1 MVRALN
7 RLNARKVET
16 APVGKHQD
24 GGGLILIVKD
34 TGSKQWVFRFKH
46 QKRETMMGLG
56 SYPEISLADAR
67 ARATQSRQILATG
80 KNPIDQARQQAEAA
94 KNEATK
100 SQSKPSFGQIA
111 DQYIKETRE
120 SWRNEKHA
128 AQWVMT
134 LEVYCKPMRPIP
146 IDEIETEH
154 VLKVLQPIWRTKPE
168 TAQRLRGRIEVV
180 IAYAI
185 ARGLRAD
192 RFNPAT
198 WRGHLQ
204 MILPADDK
212 SKRTHFDAAPYE
224 QMPNMLSI
232 IRSSESI
239 SARALEFTILTAAR
253 TGEVIKA
260 RWQEV
265 DFDRGVWTR
274 PAEHMKTKRLH
285 SVPLSNRCI
294 EILREVQVLADG
306 TDGFIF
312 VGRSRS
318 GGLSSASLEAVL
330 ERLKIKDGVTVH
342 GFRSSFRDWAGDQ
355 TNFPRDVIEGCL
367 AHAIGDK
374 TEAAYRRSDA
384 LEKRRAVMVA
394 WLDHCNGQQG
404 ADVIPLKKK
413 GL

>member
-1 MVRALN
+1 MARALN
-7 RLNARKVET
+7 RLNARKVES
-16 APVGKHQD
+16 AGAGKHPD
-24 GGGLILIVKD
+24 GGGLVLIVKD

-46 QKRETMMGLG
+46 LKRETMMGLG
-56 SYPEISLADAR
+56 SYPEISLAEAR
-67 ARATQSRQILATG
+67 ARAVQGRQLLATG
-80 KNPIDQARQQAEAA
+80 INPIEHGRMQQAEAA
-94 KNEATK
+94 KGIANKALNT
-100 SQSKPSFGQIA
+100 FGQVA

-134 LEVYCKPMRPIP
+134 LEVYCKVIRSIP
-146 IDEIETEH
+146 IDEVETEH

-168 TAQRLRGRIEVV
+168 TAQRLRGRIEMV

-212 SKRTHFDAAPYE
+212 SKRTHFNAGPYE
-224 QMPNMLSI
+224 QMPKMLSA

-265 DFDRGVWTR
+265 NFDRGVWTR
-274 PAEHMKTKRLH
+274 PAEHMKTKRPH

-394 WLDHCNGQQG
+394 WSDHCNGQQG

>member
-1 MVRALN
+1 MSRALN

-16 APVGKHQD
+16 AATGKHAD
-24 GGGLILIVKD
+24 GGGLVLIVKD
-34 TGSKQWVFRFKH
+34 TGTKQWVFRFKH
-46 QKRETMMGLG
+46 LKRETMMGLG
-56 SYPEISLADAR
+56 PYPEISLADAR
-67 ARATQSRQILATG
+67 ARAAQARQLLATG
-80 KNPIDQARQQAEAA
+80 INPIEQGRAQQAQ
-94 KNEATK
+94 ATK
-100 SQSKPSFGQIA
+100 GAANKARNTFGQVA

-185 ARGLRAD
+185 ARGVRTD

-212 SKRTHFDAAPYE
+212 SKRGHFDAAPYE
-224 QMPNMLSI
+224 QMPVILCA
-232 IRSSESI
+232 IRSSDSI

-253 TGEVIKA
+253 TGETIKA
-260 RWQEV
+260 RWQEI
-265 DFDRGVWTR
+265 DFERAIWTR
-274 PAEHMKTKRLH
+274 PTEHMKTKRAH
-285 SVPLSNRCI
+285 SVPLSDRCI
-294 EILREVQVLADG
+294 EILREVQPLADG
-306 TDGFIF
+306 PDSNIF
-312 VGRSRS
+312 SGRSRS

-330 ERLKIKDGVTVH
+330 KRLGIKDGVTVH
-342 GFRSSFRDWAGDQ
+342 GFRSSFRDWAGDL

-404 ADVIPLKKK
+404 ADVIPLKKI
-413 GL
+413 GV

>member
-1 MVRALN
+1 
-7 RLNARKVET
+7 
-16 APVGKHQD
+16 
-24 GGGLILIVKD
+24 
-34 TGSKQWVFRFKH
+34 
-46 QKRETMMGLG
+46 
-56 SYPEISLADAR
+56 
-67 ARATQSRQILATG
+67 
-80 KNPIDQARQQAEAA
+80 
-94 KNEATK
+94 
-100 SQSKPSFGQIA
+100 
-111 DQYIKETRE
+111 
-120 SWRNEKHA
+120 
-128 AQWVMT
+128 MT
-134 LEVYCKPMRPIP
+134 LEVYCKPIRSIP
-146 IDEIETEH
+146 IDEVETEH

-168 TAQRLRGRIEVV
+168 TAQRLRGRIEMV

-204 MILPADDK
+204 MILPPDDK
-212 SKRTHFDAAPYE
+212 SKRTHFNAAPYE
-224 QMPNMLSI
+224 QMPIIISA

-253 TGEVIKA
+253 TGEIIKA

-265 DFDRGVWTR
+265 DFERAVWTR
-274 PAEHMKTKRLH
+274 PAEHMKTKRPH

-294 EILREVQVLADG
+294 EILREVQVFADG
-306 TDGFIF
+306 VDGFIF

-367 AHAIGDK
+367 AHAFGDK

-394 WLDHCNGQQG
+394 WSDHCNGQQR
-404 ADVIPLKKK
+404 ADVISLKKK

>member
-7 RLNARKVET
+7 RLNARKVES
-16 APVGKHQD
+16 AAAGKHPD
-24 GGGLILIVKD
+24 GGGLVLIVKD

-46 QKRETMMGLG
+46 LKRETMMGLG
-56 SYPEISLADAR
+56 SYPEISLAEAR
-67 ARATQSRQILATG
+67 VRAAQGRLLLANG
-80 KNPIDQARQQAEAA
+80 INPIEQGRAQQAEAA
-94 KNEATK
+94 KGAATK
-100 SQSKPSFGQIA
+100 ARTTFGQVA

-134 LEVYCKPMRPIP
+134 LEVYCKPIRSIP
-146 IDEIETEH
+146 IEEIETEH

-185 ARGLRAD
+185 ARELRAD

-212 SKRTHFDAAPYE
+212 SKRGHFDAAPYE
-224 QMPNMLSI
+224 EMPQMLSA
-232 IRSSESI
+232 IRSSDSI
-239 SARALEFTILTAAR
+239 TARALEFTILTAAR

-260 RWQEV
+260 RWQEI
-265 DFDRGVWTR
+265 DFARAVWIR
-274 PAEHMKTKRLH
+274 PAEHMKTKRAH
-285 SVPLSNRCI
+285 SVPLSGRCL
-294 EILREVQVLADG
+294 EIMREVQALAGGPDS
-306 TDGFIF
+306 F
-312 VGRSRS
+312 VFSGRSRS

-330 ERLKIKDGVTVH
+330 KRLGIKDGVTVH

-355 TNFPRDVIEGCL
+355 THFPRDVIEGCL

-384 LEKRRAVMVA
+384 LEKRRSVMVA

-404 ADVIPLKKK
+404 MDVIPLKKM
-413 GL
+413 G